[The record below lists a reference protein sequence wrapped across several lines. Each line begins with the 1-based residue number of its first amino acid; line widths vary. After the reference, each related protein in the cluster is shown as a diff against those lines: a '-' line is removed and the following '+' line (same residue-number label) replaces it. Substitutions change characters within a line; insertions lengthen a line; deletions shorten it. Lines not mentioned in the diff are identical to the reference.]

1 MENAHIQEFF
11 QRLDAL
17 EPKHRIHLKR
27 SCGMLLR
34 ESDAETMQV
43 FFRVL
48 PQDVPGWL
56 EDHWFTAACIHCLW
70 KAEEENRKPMQE
82 CIAAVKGLEETSESF
97 EKRFTT
103 LLETPWEED
112 GFLCR
117 KMERMAKYLKQK
129 GYAVDGA
136 PLLRDLLY
144 WDYEDK
150 FVQKQWIKTYWQMTQ
165 KED

>member
-1 MENAHIQEFF
+1 
-11 QRLDAL
+11 
-17 EPKHRIHLKR
+17 
-27 SCGMLLR
+27 
-34 ESDAETMQV
+34 
-43 FFRVL
+43 
-48 PQDVPGWL
+48 
-56 EDHWFTAACIHCLW
+56 
-70 KAEEENRKPMQE
+70 MQE

-144 WDYEDK
+144 WDHEDK